1 MKPTEIKIVSY
12 DVPCAQALYCFIP
25 NGKRAIKK
33 EWAKARELYEADTNL
48 GKRIV
53 TPVTIIGYGTTTD
66 KSKTDK
72 SKDSKFDG
80 SINPIY
86 MMDALTGSLYDIITG
101 RCLTSVEVYMTDFV
115 MRKNLMEKLLT
126 IESEQPV

>member
-1 MKPTEIKIVSY
+1 MKTTEIKIVSRAT
-12 DVPCAQALYCFIP
+12 PCAQALFCFVP

-53 TPVTIIGYGTTTD
+53 TPVTILGD
-66 KSKTDK
+66 KLKT
-72 SKDSKFDG
+72 
-80 SINPIY
+80 IY

-101 RCLTSVEVYMTDFV
+101 RCLTSVEVHMDDFV
-115 MRKNLMEKLLT
+115 MRKNLINKLLT